1 VKNSLG
7 LSQNVTKPG
16 CRKTP
21 VQVFMHLAA
30 FTHYN
35 CPMNESA
42 HILVVDDHRDIRDL
56 VGRYLRRQGFRTSE
70 AAGAAEAR
78 TQLNAGAYDLV
89 ILDIMM
95 PGEDGLSL
103 CRFLRESKGPPVILL
118 SAMAEDTDRIVG
130 LEIGADDYLAKPFN
144 PRELLARIRAVLRRS
159 QDRKVRLEQDE
170 TRAKW
175 HFDRWTLCAAERAL
189 LDENGVKTP
198 LSSGEFKLLRIFLN
212 RPGQVLSRDQL
223 LDLTQGRAAKA
234 FDRAIDNQIS
244 RLRQKVE
251 QDPMHPTLI
260 QTIWGDGYMLC
271 TQVKA
276 ETQTETA
283 S

>member
-1 VKNSLG
+1 MKEN
-7 LSQNVTKPG
+7 
-16 CRKTP
+16 
-21 VQVFMHLAA
+21 
-30 FTHYN
+30 
-35 CPMNESA
+35 A
-42 HILVVDDHRDIRDL
+42 HILVIDDHRDIRDL
-56 VGRYLRRQGFRTSE
+56 VGRYLRRQGFRTTE
-70 AAGAAEAR
+70 AKDAAQAR
-78 TQLNAGAYDLV
+78 VKLNAGAFDLV

-144 PRELLARIRAVLRRS
+144 PRELLARTRAVLRRS
-159 QDRKVRLEQDE
+159 QDGHVRLEQDE
-170 TRAKW
+170 TREKW
-175 HFDRWTLCAAERAL
+175 HFDRWVLCATERAL

-198 LSSGEFKLLRIFLN
+198 LSSGEFKLLRILLN
-212 RPGQVLSRDQL
+212 RPNQVLSRDQL

-244 RLRQKVE
+244 RLRQKIE
-251 QDPMHPTLI
+251 RDPTHPTLI
-260 QTIWGDGYMLC
+260 QTMWGDGYMLC

-276 ETQTETA
+276 DTQARTV

>member
-1 VKNSLG
+1 
-7 LSQNVTKPG
+7 
-16 CRKTP
+16 
-21 VQVFMHLAA
+21 
-30 FTHYN
+30 
-35 CPMNESA
+35 MNENA

-56 VGRYLRRQGFRTSE
+56 VGRYLRRQGFRTTE
-70 AAGAAEAR
+70 ACNAAEAR
-78 TQLNAGAYDLV
+78 TKLGSGAFDLA

-103 CRFLRESKGPPVILL
+103 CRFLRESNGPPVILL

-159 QDRKVRLEQDE
+159 QDGKVRMEQDE

-175 HFDRWTLCAAERAL
+175 HFDRWVLCAAKRAL
-189 LDENGVKTP
+189 LDKKGIRTP
-198 LSSGEFKLLRIFLN
+198 LSSGEFKLLRILLN
-212 RPGQVLSRDQL
+212 RPNQVLSRDQL
-223 LDLTQGRAAKA
+223 LDLTQGRVAKA
-234 FDRAIDNQIS
+234 FDRTIDNQIS

-251 QDPMHPTLI
+251 LDPAQPSLI

-271 TQVKA
+271 AQVYPDTQA
-276 ETQTETA
+276 EAA

>member
-1 VKNSLG
+1 MVD
-7 LSQNVTKPG
+7 
-16 CRKTP
+16 
-21 VQVFMHLAA
+21 
-30 FTHYN
+30 
-35 CPMNESA
+35 SA

-56 VGRYLRRQGFRTSE
+56 VGRYLRRQGFRTTE
-70 AAGAAEAR
+70 AKDAAQAR
-78 TQLNAGAYDLV
+78 VKLNAGAFDLV

-103 CRFLRESKGPPVILL
+103 CRYLRESKGPPVILL

-130 LEIGADDYLAKPFN
+130 LEIGADDYLTKPFN

-159 QDRKVRLEQDE
+159 QGGHARLEHDE
-170 TRAKW
+170 TRTKW
-175 HFDRWTLCAAERAL
+175 HFDRWILCAAERAL

-198 LSSGEFKLLRIFLN
+198 LSSGEFKLLRILLN
-212 RPGQVLSRDQL
+212 RPNQVLSRDQL

-244 RLRQKVE
+244 RLRQKIE
-251 QDPMHPTLI
+251 QAPAHPVLI
-260 QTIWGDGYMLC
+260 QTVWGDGYMLC
-271 TQVKA
+271 GQVNTDVKK
-276 ETQTETA
+276 EVA